1 MGCSASRPET
11 LLARFLDYPS
21 SSSPPSTLSSSPAR
35 ALSLATPLVH
45 HLPLRDGDSDHLVSL
60 TSTTY
65 GSLRL
70 LFQDPSSPEGISPG
84 SSPQKVGSASH
95 GVPEDGDPS
104 PDLVINAW
112 ELMDGLEDED
122 EDDTF
127 RSSNLVLVHRA
138 FDEPK
143 PSSMAVVVVK
153 EKDISLSKKPL
164 WKHLS
169 EEALLAKLGP
179 DVAYSYR
186 RALSARR
193 LSGNSHRTEEE
204 SVEPKEIG
212 ALGNL
217 VRPNRSPASGGADGV
232 VLYFTSL
239 RGIRKTYED
248 CCTVRMILKGFRVH
262 LDERDVSMHSEFKK
276 ELECALGG
284 KMLSLP
290 RVFIRGKYVGGTEE
304 IKEMNEAGE
313 LAKILEGIPE
323 GNCMSA
329 CTTCGDVRFLPCPNC
344 DGSRKVFD
352 EDEGLMRRCLDCN
365 ENGLIRCYE
374 CCL

>member
-11 LLARFLDYPS
+11 LLARFLDDPS
-21 SSSPPSTLSSSPAR
+21 SSSPPSTHSSSPAR

-45 HLPLRDGDSDHLVSL
+45 HFPLRDGDSHHLVSL

-70 LFQDPSSPEGISPG
+70 LVQDPSSPECISPG
-84 SSPQKVGSASH
+84 SSPMKAGSVSH
-95 GVPEDGDPS
+95 GAPEEGDPS
-104 PDLVINAW
+104 PDSVINAW

-127 RSSNLVLVHRA
+127 VSPNLALAPQA
-138 FDEPK
+138 FDESK
-143 PSSMAVVVVK
+143 PLSKAVVVK

-186 RALSARR
+186 RALSSRH
-193 LSGNSHRTEEE
+193 LVSGGNKTEKE
-204 SVEPKEIG
+204 SVEPRKID
-212 ALGNL
+212 ALGDL
-217 VRPNRSPASGGADGV
+217 VRPKRAPASGGVDGV

-248 CCTVRMILKGFRVH
+248 CCTVRMILKGFQVH
-262 LDERDVSMHSEFKK
+262 VDERDVSMHSEFKK

-304 IKEMNEAGE
+304 VKEMNEAGD
-313 LAKILEGIPE
+313 LAKILEGIPA
-323 GNCMSA
+323 GNCASA

-365 ENGLIRCYE
+365 ENGLIRCYG